1 MRAQSTLRILLIG
14 LVIVAAASFLP
25 LWASGYV
32 LGVLTIAYY
41 FGVFAMAWD
50 LLFGFAGE
58 VNFGPTF
65 LIGAG
70 AYTAGILDNLYQPPI
85 WLCVAA
91 GALAAVLGGVVLA
104 LPALR
109 VRGPYF
115 GLTTLV
121 AVLMLQNFVVVDAP
135 LTGGEIG
142 LTVPDVITIDDSTN
156 YLIALWFMAASG
168 AVLFALSRSPVGLIL
183 QASGQD
189 PVQAGALGFNVT
201 KHKLTAFVI
210 SAFFSGLA
218 GALMAFYMSSISVG
232 TFIDVT
238 VGVQVIVAAVL
249 GGRRTILGAA
259 LGAVF
264 LIAMV
269 EFLRPIGGVANA
281 LVSSLCGCEYR
292 DLSWL
297 GELANFLV
305 SAMALVVV
313 LFFPGGFFGLI
324 TRSRESQSS

>member
-1 MRAQSTLRILLIG
+1 MGALSTTRVLLIG
-14 LVIVAAASFLP
+14 LVVVVLASFLP
-25 LWASGYV
+25 LAVSGYI
-32 LGVLTIAYY
+32 LGLLTIAYY

-65 LIGAG
+65 LIGTG

-91 GALAAVLGGVVLA
+91 GALAAVAGGVVLA

-121 AVLMLQNFVVVDAP
+121 AVLMLQNFVVVDAS

-142 LTVPDVITIDDSTN
+142 LTVPDVITISDAKN
-156 YLIALWFMAASG
+156 YQIALWFMAVSG
-168 AVLFALSRSPVGLIL
+168 AILFALSRSPVGLIL

-189 PVQAGALGFNVT
+189 AVQAGALGFNVT

-218 GALMAFYMSSISVG
+218 GALMVFYLGSASVG
-232 TFIDVT
+232 TLIDIT
-238 VGVQVIVAAVL
+238 VGVQIIIAAVL
-249 GGRRTILGAA
+249 GGRRTILGGV

-264 LIAMV
+264 IIAMS
-269 EFLRPIGGVANA
+269 EALRPIG
-281 LVSSLCGCEYR
+281 
-292 DLSWL
+292 DLS
-297 GELANFLV
+297 NFV
-305 SAMALVVV
+305 VFAMALVVV
-313 LFFPGGFFGLI
+313 LTFPNGFFGLL
-324 TRSRESQSS
+324 TRNKETS

>member
-1 MRAQSTLRILLIG
+1 MLLRILTSPPVWISLI
-14 LVIVAAASFLP
+14 VVAAAATLP
-25 LWASGYV
+25 LYVSGYI
-32 LGVLTIAYY
+32 LGLLTVAYY
-41 FGVFAMAWD
+41 FGVFSMAWD
-50 LLFGFAGE
+50 LLFGFANE

-65 LIGAG
+65 LIGLG

-85 WLCVAA
+85 YLCIAAGVAA
-91 GALAAVLGGVVLA
+91 SITGGVVLA

-121 AVLMLQNFVVVDAP
+121 AVLMLQNFVVVAAS

-142 LTVPDVITIDDSTN
+142 LTVPDVLSIDDHVN
-156 YLIALWFMAASG
+156 YWIALGFMTISG
-168 AVLFALSRSPVGLIL
+168 AILYGLSRSPVGLIL

-189 PVQAGALGFNVT
+189 SVQAGALGFNIV
-201 KHKLTAFVI
+201 KHKMAAFLV

-218 GALMAFYMSSISVG
+218 GALMVFYLGAASVG

-238 VGVQVIVAAVL
+238 VGVQVIIGAVL

-264 LIAMV
+264 LIAFG
-269 EFLRPIGGVANA
+269 ETLRPLG
-281 LVSSLCGCEYR
+281 
-292 DLSWL
+292 DL
-297 GELANFLV
+297 ATFIV
-305 SAMALVVV
+305 SAVALVVILV
-313 LFFPGGFFGLI
+313 FPSGLLGLL
-324 TRSRESQSS
+324 RGAREAT

>member
-1 MRAQSTLRILLIG
+1 MHSFSTARIVLVALG
-14 LVIVAAASFLP
+14 VVIVVAFLP
-25 LWASGYV
+25 LGVSGYI
-32 LGVLTIAYY
+32 LGLLTVAYY

-65 LIGAG
+65 LVGTG

-85 WLCVAA
+85 WICVAA

-121 AVLMLQNFVVVDAP
+121 AVLMLQNFIVVDAH
-135 LTGGEIG
+135 LTGGENG
-142 LTVPDVITIDDSTN
+142 LTVPEVISISDTTN
-156 YLIALWFMAASG
+156 YEIALWFMAVSG
-168 AVLFALSRSPVGLIL
+168 AILFSLARSPVGLIL

-189 PVQAGALGFNVT
+189 AVQAGALGFNVT
-201 KHKLTAFVI
+201 KHKLAAFII

-218 GALMAFYMSSISVG
+218 GALMAFYLSSASVG
-232 TFIDVT
+232 TFIDIT
-238 VGVQVIVAAVL
+238 VGVQIIIAAVI
-249 GGRRTILGAA
+249 GGRRTILGAV

-264 LIAMV
+264 LIAMS
-269 EFLRPIGGVANA
+269 ELLRPLG
-281 LVSSLCGCEYR
+281 
-292 DLSWL
+292 DLS
-297 GELANFLV
+297 NFV
-305 SAMALVVV
+305 VFAMALVVV
-313 LFFPGGFFGLI
+313 LVFPSGFFGLL
-324 TRSRESQSS
+324 TRSKEPG

>member
-1 MRAQSTLRILLIG
+1 VA
-14 LVIVAAASFLP
+14 VAALLP
-25 LWASGYV
+25 LWVSGYV
-32 LGVLTIAYY
+32 LGLLTIAYY
-41 FGVFAMAWD
+41 FGVFSMAWD

-85 WLCVAA
+85 WVCLLA
-91 GALAAVLGGVVLA
+91 GTAAAVLGGVILA

-121 AVLMLQNFVVVDAP
+121 AVLMLQNFVVVAAS

-142 LTVPDVITIDDSTN
+142 LTVPDVISIDDRVN
-156 YLIALWFMAASG
+156 YWIALGFMAVSG
-168 AVLFALSRSPVGLIL
+168 AILYSLSRSPVGLIL

-189 PVQAGALGFNVT
+189 AVQAGALGFNVT
-201 KHKLTAFVI
+201 KHKLAAFII

-218 GALMAFYMSSISVG
+218 GALMVFYLGAASVT
-232 TFIDVT
+232 TFVDVT
-238 VGVQVIVAAVL
+238 VGVQVIIGAVL
-249 GGRRTILGAA
+249 GGRRTILGAV

-264 LIAMV
+264 LIAMG
-269 EFLRPIGGVANA
+269 EALRPLG
-281 LVSSLCGCEYR
+281 
-292 DLSWL
+292 DL
-297 GELANFLV
+297 ATFIV

-313 LFFPGGFFGLI
+313 LLFPSGFLGML
-324 TRSRESQSS
+324 TRTREAT

>member
-1 MRAQSTLRILLIG
+1 MRSLSTTRVLLIG
-14 LVIVAAASFLP
+14 LVAVALASFLP
-25 LWASGYV
+25 LGVSGYV
-32 LGVLTIAYY
+32 LGLLTIAFY
-41 FGVFAMAWD
+41 FAVFAMAWD

-65 LIGAG
+65 LIGSG

-85 WLCVAA
+85 WICVVA
-91 GALAAVLGGVVLA
+91 GTLAAVVGGVILA

-121 AVLMLQNFVVVDAP
+121 AVLMLQNYVVVDAS

-142 LTVPDVITIDDSTN
+142 LTVPDVITVSDAVN
-156 YLIALWFMAASG
+156 YQIALWFMAISA
-168 AVLFALSRSPVGLIL
+168 AILFSLSRSPVGLIL

-189 PVQAGALGFNVT
+189 AIQAGALGFNVT

-218 GALMAFYMSSISVG
+218 GALMVFYLGSASVG
-232 TFIDVT
+232 TFIDIT
-238 VGVQVIVAAVL
+238 VGVQVIIAAVL
-249 GGRRTILGAA
+249 GGRRTILGAV

-264 LIAMV
+264 IIAAA
-269 EFLRPIGGVANA
+269 EALRPIG
-281 LVSSLCGCEYR
+281 
-292 DLSWL
+292 D
-297 GELANFLV
+297 LANFV
-305 SAMALVVV
+305 VFAMALVVV
-313 LFFPGGFFGLI
+313 LLFPSGFFGLL
-324 TRSRESQSS
+324 TRTKEGG